1 MMTLQTMVVLAA
13 TTVASPSPPADSA
26 QPTLALQAT
35 LTLSVPEAQQGA
47 DALVAKAR
55 KLGGYLTQLTNQA
68 VTVKVPAAK
77 MDELVAFAEELGQ
90 VLQRSRQAA
99 DLSLSLSQ
107 QRTRLGSK
115 QKMLVQYIKVLSGAR
130 LAAVVTVERQVTQ
143 LIREIEALKG
153 AIRMLEHRLQT
164 ASLRVSFRIETP
176 RVPTADGSSP
186 FEWLNTV
193 NLVDLYRDFT
203 HEPE

>member
-1 MMTLQTMVVLAA
+1 MILQTMIVLAA
-13 TTVASPSPPADSA
+13 TTVASPVPPADSA
-26 QPTLALQAT
+26 QPTLAMQAT
-35 LTLSVPEAQQGA
+35 LTLSVPEAQECA

-77 MDELVAFAEELGQ
+77 MDELVRFAEGLGQ

-99 DLSLSLSQ
+99 DLSLRLCE

-115 QKMLVQYIKVLSGAR
+115 QGMLVQYIKVLSGAR
-130 LAAVVTVERQVTQ
+130 FAAVVMVERQITQ
-143 LIREIEALKG
+143 LIREIETLKG
-153 AIRMLEHRLQT
+153 TIRVLEHQLQM
-164 ASLRVSFRIETP
+164 ASLRVSFRIQTP
-176 RVPTADGSSP
+176 QVPSADGSSP
-186 FEWLNTV
+186 FKWLNTV

>member
-1 MMTLQTMVVLAA
+1 MILQTMIVLAA
-13 TTVASPSPPADSA
+13 TTVASPAPSAKSA
-26 QPTLALQAT
+26 QPTLAVQGT
-35 LTLSVPEAQQGA
+35 LALSVPEAQECA
-47 DALVAKAR
+47 DALVAKAQ

-77 MDELVAFAEELGQ
+77 MDQLVSFAEGLGQ

-99 DLSLSLSQ
+99 DLSLHLRE

-115 QKMLVQYIKVLSGAR
+115 QGMLVQYIKVLRGAR
-130 LAAVVTVERQVTQ
+130 LAAVVTVERQITQ
-143 LIREIEALKG
+143 LIREIETLKG
-153 AIRMLEHRLQT
+153 SIRLLEHRLQT
-164 ASLRVSFRIETP
+164 ASLQVHFRIQTP
-176 RVPTADGSSP
+176 SVPTADGSSP